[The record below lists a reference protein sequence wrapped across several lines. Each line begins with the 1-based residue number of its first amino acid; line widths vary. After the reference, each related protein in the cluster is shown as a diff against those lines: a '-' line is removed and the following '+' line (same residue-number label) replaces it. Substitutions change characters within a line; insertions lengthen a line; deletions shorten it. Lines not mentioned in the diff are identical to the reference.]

1 MVHRSF
7 PCISCPQI
15 YIFWGGKIS
24 VSWDKIHISWGEYF
38 VFCMHSIFI
47 LGPKHSSHSCLFWTL
62 KANEAI
68 PCISLESQRCASTFL
83 LNVGPS
89 GLGYVGTINGRTKWY
104 SLLNVLVGLTISLYC
119 SYFTSKL
126 PGGRLFLLFSFS
138 FLFLLFRIYSSFP
151 LR

>member
-1 MVHRSF
+1 M
-7 PCISCPQI
+7 
-15 YIFWGGKIS
+15 
-24 VSWDKIHISWGEYF
+24 GEYF

-47 LGPKHSSHSCLFWTL
+47 LGPKRSSHSCLFWTL

-89 GLGYVGTINGRTKWY
+89 GLGYVGTINGRTKWFILWCSFY

-126 PGGRLFLLFSFS
+126 PGGRLFLLFSFF